1 MSKSLKDK
9 MRIVEDFP
17 SEGISYKDI
26 TTILQDRDAFQEAI
40 QVLEDALEEETY
52 DYILGIEARGFIFG
66 SALAYATKT
75 GFLMARKAGKLPGD
89 LVNAEYALEYGHAD
103 IELDR
108 DSFEEGARI
117 VVLDDLLA
125 TGGTATAVCQLVE
138 KIGGVVVTSL
148 FLTELTELGG
158 RKKLEQAGYAVKS
171 ILTWDH

>member
-1 MSKSLKDK
+1 MASNLKDK

-26 TTILQDRDAFQEAI
+26 TTILQDKEAFQESVK
-40 QVLEDALEEETY
+40 VLEEALSGEDY

-66 SALAYATKT
+66 AALAYATNS

-89 LVNAEYALEYGHAD
+89 LVNAKYALEYGHAD

-108 DSFEEGARI
+108 DSFPEGARI

-138 KIGGVVVTSL
+138 EIGGKVVTSL

-158 RKKLEQAGYAVKS
+158 RKKLEDAGYGVKS